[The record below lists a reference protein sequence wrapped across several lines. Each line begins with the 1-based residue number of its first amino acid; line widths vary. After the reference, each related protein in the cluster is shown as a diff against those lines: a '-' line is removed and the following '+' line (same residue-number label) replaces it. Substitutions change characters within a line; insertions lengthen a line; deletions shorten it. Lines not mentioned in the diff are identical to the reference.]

1 MTPAT
6 FQTLSIALVR
16 SSMGWQTKI
25 AAKLD
30 VETRTVRRWL
40 KAGKIP
46 DWVEQKIEALT
57 GASSQSPWPRDEWVT
72 GDTFGA
78 DGKRRE
84 YIVHLQLPRFIA
96 RIVACDEEG
105 EVDKSEHPADVVSGT
120 VYTSDG
126 YILSELTWIDEP
138 KSGEVVQL
146 LEAACNEID
155 RMSDFGSF
163 ETQKL

>member
-1 MTPAT
+1 MTPST
-6 FQTLSIALVR
+6 FKALSIALVR
-16 SSMGWQTKI
+16 SAVGWQTKI
-25 AAKLD
+25 AGKLD

-46 DWVEQKIEALT
+46 DWAEQKIEALT
-57 GASSQSPWPRDEWVT
+57 GASCQSPWPRDEWVT

-84 YIVHLQLPRFIA
+84 YLVHLQPPRFIA
-96 RIVACDEEG
+96 RIVACDETTG

-126 YILSELTWIDEP
+126 YILSEFTWIDEP
-138 KSGEVVQL
+138 KSGEVVKL
-146 LEAACNEID
+146 LEAACDEIN
-155 RMSDFGSF
+155 RMSDF
-163 ETQKL
+163 